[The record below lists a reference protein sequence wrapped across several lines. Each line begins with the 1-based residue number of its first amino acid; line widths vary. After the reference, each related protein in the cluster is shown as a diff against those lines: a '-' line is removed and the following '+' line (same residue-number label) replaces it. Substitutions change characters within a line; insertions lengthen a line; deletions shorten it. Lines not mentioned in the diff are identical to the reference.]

1 MRPSNGTRSR
11 PERARRNPLRM
22 NVEFA
27 AVVLAPGL
35 AVGSFLNV
43 VAARLPLKR
52 SIVSPGSAC
61 PSCETPIAWYDNIP
75 LVSYAVLRGRC
86 RHCGV
91 SISWRYPA
99 VEAVTAVLVA
109 SCALKFGFSWD
120 FLVAATFCAV
130 LVAVSATD
138 LERRIIPNRIVLPA
152 TVVLLAAQTVL
163 DPSVEWIVAGVAA
176 AAFFLV
182 AALAYPGGMGMGD
195 VKLALLLGV
204 VLGRTVPVALMIG
217 MLSALVPS
225 VALIAKH
232 GKAGRKM
239 TIPFGPFLALGG
251 VVALFVGHPILDW
264 YLKTR

>member
-1 MRPSNGTRSR
+1 LQ

-22 NVEFA
+22 DVAFA

-61 PSCETPIAWYDNIP
+61 PSCETSIAWYDNIP

-99 VEAVTAVLVA
+99 VEAATAALVA
-109 SCALKFGFSWD
+109 CTALKFGFSWD
-120 FLVAATFCAV
+120 FLVAAAFCAV
-130 LVAVSATD
+130 LVAISATD

-152 TVVLLAAQTVL
+152 TVVLLAAQTIL
-163 DPSVEWIVAGVAA
+163 DPSVEWIAAGLGAGL
-176 AAFFLV
+176 FFLI

-204 VLGRTVPVALMIG
+204 VLGRTVPVALMTG

-225 VALIAKH
+225 AVLIARH

-251 VVALFVGHPILDW
+251 LVALFAGHSILDW
-264 YLKTR
+264 YLGAV

>member
-1 MRPSNGTRSR
+1 
-11 PERARRNPLRM
+11 M

-61 PSCETPIAWYDNIP
+61 PSCESPIAWYDNIP

-99 VEAVTAVLVA
+99 VEAATAVLIA
-109 SCALKFGFSWD
+109 CCALKFGFSWD
-120 FLVAATFCAV
+120 FLVAAAFCAV
-130 LVAVSATD
+130 LVAISATD

-152 TVVLLAAQTVL
+152 TVVLLAAQTIL
-163 DPSVEWIVAGVAA
+163 DPSVEWIAAGLGAGL
-176 AAFFLV
+176 FFLI
-182 AALAYPGGMGMGD
+182 AALVYPGGMGMGD
-195 VKLALLLGV
+195 VKLALLMGV

-225 VALIAKH
+225 VVLIARH

-251 VVALFVGHPILDW
+251 LVALFAGHSILHW
-264 YLKTR
+264 YLGAV

>member
-1 MRPSNGTRSR
+1 MDV
-11 PERARRNPLRM
+11 A
-22 NVEFA
+22 FA

-43 VAARLPLKR
+43 VAARIPLKR

-61 PSCETPIAWYDNIP
+61 PSCGTSLAWYDNIP

-91 SISWRYPA
+91 SISWRYPV
-99 VEAVTAVLVA
+99 VEATTALLVA
-109 SCALKFGFSWD
+109 GCGLKFGYSWD

-130 LVAVSATD
+130 LVAISATD

-152 TVVLLAAQTVL
+152 TAVLLAAQTIL
-163 DPSVEWIVAGVAA
+163 HPSVWWLVAGLCA
-176 AAFFLV
+176 AAFFLI
-182 AALAYPGGMGMGD
+182 AALVYPGGMGMGD

-204 VLGRTVPVALMIG
+204 VLGRAVPVALLVG
-217 MLSALVPS
+217 MVSALVPS
-225 VALIAKH
+225 FAILAKH
-232 GKAGRKM
+232 GRAGRKM

-251 VVALFVGHPILDW
+251 VVALFAGNPILDW
-264 YLKTR
+264 YLRMS

>member
-1 MRPSNGTRSR
+1 
-11 PERARRNPLRM
+11 M
-22 NVEFA
+22 NVAFA

-43 VAARLPLKR
+43 VAARIPLKR

-61 PSCETPIAWYDNIP
+61 PSCNTSLAWYDNVP

-99 VEAVTAVLVA
+99 VEAATALLIA
-109 SCALKFGFSWD
+109 GCGLKFGFSWD
-120 FLVAATFCAV
+120 FLVAASFCAV
-130 LVAVSATD
+130 LVAISATD

-152 TVVLLAAQTVL
+152 TVVLFAAQTIL
-163 DPSVEWIVAGVAA
+163 DPSVEWLAAGLGA
-176 AAFFLV
+176 AAFFLI

-204 VLGRTVPVALMIG
+204 VLGRTVPVALLAG
-217 MLSALVPS
+217 MLAALVPS
-225 VALIAKH
+225 FVLLAKH
-232 GKAGRKM
+232 GRAGRKM
-239 TIPFGPFLALGG
+239 TIPFGPFLSLGG
-251 VVALFVGHPILDW
+251 VLALFAGNSILDW
-264 YLKTR
+264 YLRVL